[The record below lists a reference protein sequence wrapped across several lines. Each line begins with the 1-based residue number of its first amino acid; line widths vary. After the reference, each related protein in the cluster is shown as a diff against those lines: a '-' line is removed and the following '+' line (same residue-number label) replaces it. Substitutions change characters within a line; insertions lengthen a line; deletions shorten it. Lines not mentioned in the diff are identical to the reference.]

1 MEIDIGVGFLIDN
14 CYTEFADD
22 FLSSEERWRRREM
35 SDDEIMK
42 LGILFSCPKR
52 AILNRKNSGLRLEIC
67 SISFLTFSGLQ
78 RRKEE
83 GTSMAHSISWA

>member
-22 FLSSEERWRRREM
+22 FLSSEEGWRRREM

-42 LGILFSCPKR
+42 LGILFSPKTS
-52 AILNRKNSGLRLEIC
+52 NSKPQE
-67 SISFLTFSGLQ
+67 FWATFRNLLYFFFDIFWTTKKKG
-78 RRKEE
+78 RRNLY
-83 GTSMAHSISWA
+83 GPFN